1 MPARCAGANDDPA
14 RRRLSVITGA
24 EPRRSQ
30 CVCYYIERRIWASI
44 IRVPD
49 QGVTAM
55 EEVKLWWL
63 LLLVALLG
71 GVGMALGV

>member
-1 MPARCAGANDDPA
+1 MC
-14 RRRLSVITGA
+14 LSLHRTTHL
-24 EPRRSQ
+24 
-30 CVCYYIERRIWASI
+30 ASI
-44 IRVPD
+44 IRVPG

>member
-1 MPARCAGANDDPA
+1 
-14 RRRLSVITGA
+14 
-24 EPRRSQ
+24 
-30 CVCYYIERRIWASI
+30 
-44 IRVPD
+44 
-49 QGVTAM
+49 M